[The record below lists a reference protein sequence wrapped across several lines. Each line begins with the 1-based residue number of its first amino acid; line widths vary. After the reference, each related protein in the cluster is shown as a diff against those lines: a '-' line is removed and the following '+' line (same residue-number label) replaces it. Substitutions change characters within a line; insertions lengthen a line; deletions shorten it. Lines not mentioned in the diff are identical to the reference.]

1 MFVGQYLRSLDK
13 NRRIYLP
20 VKFLS
25 LTRADKHYFYLIP
38 LKGPC
43 IGLFVESDWNIM
55 AEEIKYLDRTTDNY
69 FIRNYNSKA
78 FKTSLDKRGRI
89 RIPNNLCEYAKLIKD
104 VLIFGLINPI
114 ELWNPEIYKSVSNN
128 IMDNEK

>member
-20 VKFLS
+20 VKFRL
-25 LTRADKHYFYLIP
+25 RMKADEHYFYLIP

-43 IGLFVESDWNIM
+43 IGLFFESDWDIM
-55 AEEIKYLDRTTDNY
+55 AEEIKSLDRTTDNY

-89 RIPNNLCEYAKLIKD
+89 RIPNNLYEYAKLIKD
-104 VLIFGLINPI
+104 VFIFGLINYI
-114 ELWNPEIYKSVSNN
+114 ELWDPEIYKSVSNN